1 MASNNKISIILLRVA
16 SLTDPKLQNL
26 QAGEHFIYTKEQAIY
41 WKDPADNSLKALSAV
56 PQGKLVTVMETKSV
70 VENGKTILVTTYTYA
85 DGSSEEKRTDLGDLR
100 GPEGR
105 PGPEGT
111 PGKQGDP
118 GPIGRPGLP
127 GPEGTPGK
135 QGDPGP
141 IGRPGLPGPEGTP
154 GKQGDPGPIGRPGLP
169 GLPGKDGDG
178 GVERIMRP
186 SAMTVVGRV
195 AICEIDL
202 SLEAVVFLIDSSVL
216 PPLNSFGSFE
226 FRFKNLPDSSLNIAR
241 SVVLMFKGSNNF
253 SSFPVTWKVQLGG
266 VYSEQIRWH
275 HETAPLLSVDDT
287 FGFLFSAVGPI
298 TNGIYLGSFS
308 PAPIPQ

>member
-1 MASNNKISIILLRVA
+1 MASNNKISIILLRVT

-127 GPEGTPGK
+127 G
-135 QGDPGP
+135 
-141 IGRPGLPGPEGTP
+141 
-154 GKQGDPGPIGRPGLP
+154 
-169 GLPGKDGDG
+169 KDGDG

-186 SAMTVVGRV
+186 SAMTVVGQV

-216 PPLNSFGSFE
+216 PPLNNFSSFE

-241 SVVLMFKGSNNF
+241 SIVMLFSGGNNF
-253 SSFPVTWKVQLGG
+253 TAYPVTWKVQRGG
-266 VYSEQIRWH
+266 TFGEHLKWH
-275 HETAPLLSVDDT
+275 HETVPLLSINDS
-287 FGFLFSAVGPI
+287 FGFLLSNTGPI
-298 TNGIYLGSFS
+298 ANGIYLGSFGF
-308 PAPIPQ
+308 APIPS

>member
-41 WKDPADNSLKALSAV
+41 WKDPVDNSLKALSAV

-105 PGPEGT
+105 PGPQGT

-118 GPIGRPGLP
+118 GPIGLPGLP
-127 GPEGTPGK
+127 GP
-135 QGDPGP
+135 
-141 IGRPGLPGPEGTP
+141 
-154 GKQGDPGPIGRPGLP
+154 P
-169 GLPGKDGDG
+169 GLPGKDGERG
-178 GVERIMRP
+178 LERIMRP
-186 SAMTVVGRV
+186 SAMTVEGQV
-195 AICEIDL
+195 AVCEIDL
-202 SLEAVVFLIDSSVL
+202 SLEADVFLIDSSVL
-216 PPLNSFGSFE
+216 PPLNNFRSFE

-241 SVVLMFKGSNNF
+241 SIVLMFKGSNDF

-266 VYSEQIRWH
+266 VYSEQLRWH
-275 HETAPLLSVDDT
+275 HETVPLLSVDDA

-298 TNGIYLGSFS
+298 TNGIYLGSFGS
-308 PAPIPQ
+308 AQIPY

>member
-85 DGSSEEKRTDLGDLR
+85 DGTTEEKRTDLGDLR

-105 PGPEGT
+105 PGPQGT
-111 PGKQGDP
+111 PGKDGDP
-118 GPIGRPGLP
+118 GPIG
-127 GPEGTPGK
+127 
-135 QGDPGP
+135 
-141 IGRPGLPGPEGTP
+141 
-154 GKQGDPGPIGRPGLP
+154 LP
-169 GLPGKDGDG
+169 GLQGDPGKDGDR

-186 SAMTVVGRV
+186 SAMTVVGQV

-202 SLEAVVFLIDSSVL
+202 SLEADVFLIDSSVL
-216 PPLNSFGSFE
+216 PPLNNFSSFE

-241 SVVLMFKGSNNF
+241 SIVLMFKGSNNF
-253 SSFPVTWKVQLGG
+253 STFPVTWKVQLGG
-266 VYSEQIRWH
+266 VYSEQLRWH
-275 HETAPLLSVDDT
+275 HETVPLLSVDDA

-308 PAPIPQ
+308 PAPLPY

>member
-118 GPIGRPGLP
+118 GPQGEPGLP
-127 GPEGTPGK
+127 GA
-135 QGDPGP
+135 
-141 IGRPGLPGPEGTP
+141 
-154 GKQGDPGPIGRPGLP
+154 
-169 GLPGKDGDG
+169 DGQRS
-178 GVERIMRP
+178 VER
-186 SAMTVVGRV
+186 VGPASGSYNGV
-195 AICEIDL
+195 SKSVTLTLDL
-202 SLEAVVFLIDSSVL
+202 SRDVDIFTVTPAQVGSGAVSIEVKLTN
-216 PPLNSFGSFE
+216 PPKEGL
-226 FRFKNLPDSSLNIAR
+226 AR
-241 SVVLMFKGSNNF
+241 VVLLVFPSSNL
-253 SSFPVTWKVQLGG
+253 SGAVVTWKVVGIAG
-266 VYSEQIRWH
+266 SGTTENTIRWH
-275 HETAPLLSVDDT
+275 AATAPILGPNSQVA
-287 FGFLFSAVGPI
+287 FNIAAVASTTEGRI
-298 TNGIYLGSFS
+298 FNGIFLGNFVD
-308 PAPIPQ
+308 